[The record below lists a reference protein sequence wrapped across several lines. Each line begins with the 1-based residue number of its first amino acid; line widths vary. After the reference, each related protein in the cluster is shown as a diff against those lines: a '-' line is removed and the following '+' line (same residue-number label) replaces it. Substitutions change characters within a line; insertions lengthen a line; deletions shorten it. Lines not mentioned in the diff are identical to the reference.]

1 MLRELREERDET
13 KSIVEITK
21 CVYEGRVAFFDNRC
35 QRVLWR
41 FLEVVFSQLGFTTAE
56 QFLVLL

>member
-13 KSIVEITK
+13 KSIVQITK
-21 CVYEGRVAFFDNRC
+21 CVYKGRVAFFDDRC

-41 FLEVVFSQLGFTTAE
+41 FFEVVFSQLGFTTAE